1 MLSSTLLSNTSF
13 NTDTSVQN
21 LELLKLRFGAPPLR
35 EGEVMIKDIDDS
47 KRVLRAVR
55 DKLAGHEREGPDIN
69 PQATIVSHCFW
80 PALPP
85 APAFKVPR
93 AVRTHLDAYAKE
105 YHVLKSPREIVWC
118 EGLGVVELAVEVG
131 GVEKE
136 FSVDPFRATVIG
148 HFGDR
153 DSWSADELAAE
164 METEVDVLRQK
175 TAYWV
180 QQKVLIATGTGWVV
194 ADSLEG
200 VAGGASTGGGDE
212 EEDAAGESAA
222 KEAAAKKQQE
232 EIAGYISGFL
242 TNLGELPL
250 GSILNKLRM
259 IDAGSEADE
268 ELVRKVLRDMKSREE
283 VEDNGG
289 IWSKVKK

>member
-1 MLSSTLLSNTSF
+1 M
-13 NTDTSVQN
+13 
-21 LELLKLRFGAPPLR
+21 
-35 EGEVMIKDIDDS
+35 
-47 KRVLRAVR
+47 
-55 DKLAGHEREGPDIN
+55 
-69 PQATIVSHCFW
+69 
-80 PALPP
+80 
-85 APAFKVPR
+85 
-93 AVRTHLDAYAKE
+93 
-105 YHVLKSPREIVWC
+105 
-118 EGLGVVELAVEVG
+118 
-131 GVEKE
+131 
-136 FSVDPFRATVIG
+136 
-148 HFGDR
+148 
-153 DSWSADELAAE
+153 
-164 METEVDVLRQK
+164 
-175 TAYWV
+175 
-180 QQKVLIATGTGWVV
+180 LIATGTGWVV